1 MPATA
6 ITGAPGPTASP
17 QRQELTSRVATSFD
31 HWKHLVAESFVPLH
45 ARTADVDGFQGRM
58 RSRVLDRMS
67 IVEVTAASHEVHR
80 TPALIAQAHE
90 RYFKL
95 NLQLEGTG
103 LLIQDNREA
112 VLQPGDLAIYDTN
125 RPYTL
130 AFEEQAR
137 IMVLMFPCD
146 ALSLPAD
153 YVGQLAAVR
162 MGSGGLSGIV
172 GQFIRELSANLDV
185 LNGPSGSRLATNAL
199 DLVSTML
206 HAEMDITPDR
216 MKPQALLAVSIR
228 EYIEANLADPLLS
241 PASIAAAHF
250 ISTRHL
256 HNVFHESGTTVA
268 GWIRTQRLEG
278 ARRDLRDPLHAGKPV
293 GAVAAGWGFLDAAHF
308 SRTFRDAFGVSPSQW
323 RREG

>member
-6 ITGAPGPTASP
+6 AVRPAQQG
-17 QRQELTSRVATSFD
+17 LTSSVATSFD
-31 HWKHLVAESFVPLH
+31 HWKHLVAESFVPLA
-45 ARTADVDGFQGRM
+45 ARTADVDGFRGRM

-67 IVEVTAASHEVHR
+67 IVEVTATSHEVHR

-95 NLQLEGTG
+95 NLQVEGTG

-130 AFEEQAR
+130 TFEEQAR
-137 IMVLMFPCD
+137 IMVVMFPCD
-146 ALSLPAD
+146 ALSLPTD

-162 MGSGGLSGIV
+162 MGATGLSGIV
-172 GQFIRELSANLDV
+172 GQFIRQLSENLDV

-206 HAEMDITPDR
+206 HAAMDMTPDR
-216 MKPQALLAVSIR
+216 MKPQALLAVSVR
-228 EYIEANLADPLLS
+228 EYIDANLSDPLLS

-268 GWIRTQRLEG
+268 GFIRSQRLDG
-278 ARRDLRDPLHAGKPV
+278 ARRDLRDPLHAGKSV
-293 GAVAAGWGFLDAAHF
+293 AAVAARWGFLDAAHF
-308 SRTFRDAFGVSPSQW
+308 SRTFRDAFGIPPSDW
-323 RREG
+323 RRGA

>member
-1 MPATA
+1 MPAATA
-6 ITGAPGPTASP
+6 RPVGQNVISSVAS
-17 QRQELTSRVATSFD
+17 SFD
-31 HWKHLVAESFVPLH
+31 HWKHLVAESFVPL
-45 ARTADVDGFQGRM
+45 AAQTSDVDGFRGHL

-67 IVEVTAASHEVHR
+67 VVEVSAASHEVHR
-80 TPALIAQAHE
+80 TPALIAQASE

-112 VLQPGDLAIYDTN
+112 LLRPGDLAIYDTN

-130 AFEEQAR
+130 AFEDQAR
-137 IMVLMFPCD
+137 MMVVMFPCD
-146 ALSLPAD
+146 ALSLPTD

-162 MGSGGLSGIV
+162 MAGSTGLSGIV
-172 GQFIRELSANLDV
+172 GQFIRQLSENLDV
-185 LNGPSGSRLATNAL
+185 LSGPSGSRLAINAL

-206 HAEMDITPDR
+206 HAEMDIAPDR
-216 MKPQALLAVSIR
+216 MKPQAMLAVSVR
-228 EYIEANLADPLLS
+228 EYIEANLSDPQLS

-268 GWIRTQRLEG
+268 SFIRSQRLDG
-278 ARRDLRDPLHAGKPV
+278 ARRDLQDPLHAGKSV
-293 GAVAAGWGFLDAAHF
+293 GTVAAHWGFLDAAHF
-308 SRTFRDAFGVSPSQW
+308 SRTFRDAFGVSPSEW
-323 RREG
+323 RRNR

>member
-6 ITGAPGPTASP
+6 AAQPLQQG
-17 QRQELTSRVATSFD
+17 LTSSVATSFD
-31 HWKHLVAESFVPLH
+31 HWKHLVAESFVPLA
-45 ARTADVDGFQGRM
+45 ARTADVDGFRGRM

-67 IVEVTAASHEVHR
+67 IVEVTATSHEVHR

-130 AFEEQAR
+130 TFEEQAR
-137 IMVLMFPCD
+137 IMVVMFPCD
-146 ALSLPAD
+146 ALSLPTD

-162 MGSGGLSGIV
+162 MGATGLSGIV
-172 GQFIRELSANLDV
+172 GQFIRQLSENLDV

-206 HAEMDITPDR
+206 HAEMDMTPDR
-216 MKPQALLAVSIR
+216 MKPQALLAVSVR
-228 EYIEANLADPLLS
+228 EYIDANLSDPLLS

-268 GWIRTQRLEG
+268 SFIRSQRLDG
-278 ARRDLRDPLHAGKPV
+278 ARRDLRDPLHAGKSV
-293 GAVAAGWGFLDAAHF
+293 GTVAARWGFLDAAHF
-308 SRTFRDAFGVSPSQW
+308 SRTFRDAFGVPPSDW
-323 RREG
+323 RRGA

>member
-1 MPATA
+1 MPAATVQ
-6 ITGAPGPTASP
+6 PAS
-17 QRQELTSRVATSFD
+17 QELTSSVAVSFD
-31 HWKHLVAESFVPLH
+31 HWKHLVAESFVPLA
-45 ARTADVDGFQGRM
+45 ARTADVDGFRGQM

-67 IVEVTAASHEVHR
+67 VVEVTATSHEVHR
-80 TPALIAQAHE
+80 TPALIAQAGE

-112 VLQPGDLAIYDTN
+112 LLRPGDLAIYGTD

-130 AFEEQAR
+130 AFEEEAR
-137 IMVLMFPCD
+137 IIVVMFPCD
-146 ALSLPAD
+146 ALSLPSD

-162 MGSGGLSGIV
+162 MAGSTGLSGIV
-172 GQFIRELSANLDV
+172 GQFIRQLSENLEV
-185 LNGPSGSRLATNAL
+185 LSGPSGSRLATNAL

-206 HAEMDITPDR
+206 HAEMDIAPDR
-216 MKPQALLAVSIR
+216 MKPQALLAVSVR
-228 EYIEANLADPLLS
+228 EYIEANLSDPMLS

-268 GWIRTQRLEG
+268 SWIRSQRLDG
-278 ARRDLRDPLHAGKPV
+278 ARRELRDPLHAGKSV
-293 GAVAAGWGFLDAAHF
+293 GAVAARWGFLDAAHF
-308 SRTFRDAFGVSPSQW
+308 SRTFRDAFGVSPRDW
-323 RREG
+323 RRGA

>member
-1 MPATA
+1 MPAPVRATVPA
-6 ITGAPGPTASP
+6 SQALTASIA
-17 QRQELTSRVATSFD
+17 SSFD
-31 HWKHLVAESFVPLH
+31 HWKHLVAESFVPL
-45 ARTADVDGFQGRM
+45 AAETADVEGFRGQL

-67 IVEVTAASHEVHR
+67 IVEVTATSHEVHR
-80 TPALIAQAHE
+80 TPALIARAHE

-112 VLQPGDLAIYDTN
+112 VLRPGDLAIYDTN

-130 AFEEQAR
+130 AFEDTTR
-137 IMVLMFPCD
+137 ILVVMFPCD
-146 ALSLPAD
+146 ALALPTD

-162 MGSGGLSGIV
+162 MAGDGGLSGIV
-172 GQFIRELSANLDV
+172 GQFIRQLSGNLDV
-185 LNGPSGSRLATNAL
+185 LNGPSGSRLAANAL

-206 HAEMDITPDR
+206 HAEMDISPDR
-216 MKPQALLAVSIR
+216 MRPQAMLAVAVR
-228 EYIEANLADPLLS
+228 EYIDANLSDPLLS

-268 GWIRTQRLEG
+268 SWIRTQRLEG
-278 ARRDLRDPLHAGKPV
+278 ARRDLRDPLHAGLPV
-293 GAVAAGWGFLDAAHF
+293 GAVAARWGFLDAAHF
-308 SRTFRDAFGVSPSQW
+308 SRTFRDAFGVPPSDW
-323 RREG
+323 RRGS

>member
-6 ITGAPGPTASP
+6 KSGAPAIHKH
-17 QRQELTSRVATSFD
+17 QDLTSSVATSFD
-31 HWKHLVAESFVPLH
+31 HWKHLVAESFVPLN

-58 RSRVLDRMS
+58 RARVLDRMS
-67 IVEVTAASHEVHR
+67 IVEVTATSHEVHR

-130 AFEEQAR
+130 AFEEQTR

-146 ALSLPAD
+146 ALSLPTD

-185 LNGPSGSRLATNAL
+185 LNGPSGARLATNAL

-216 MKPQALLAVSIR
+216 MKPQALLAVSVR
-228 EYIEANLADPLLS
+228 EYIEANLSDPLLS

-278 ARRDLRDPLHAGKPV
+278 ARRELRDPLHAGKPV
-293 GAVAAGWGFLDAAHF
+293 GAVAARWGFLDAAHF

-323 RREG
+323 RRDG

>member
-6 ITGAPGPTASP
+6 NTAARP
-17 QRQELTSRVATSFD
+17 AHQNLTSSAATSFD
-31 HWKHLVAESFVPLH
+31 HWKHLVAESFVPL
-45 ARTADVDGFQGRM
+45 AAQTADVDGFRGQM

-67 IVEVTAASHEVHR
+67 IVEVTATSHEVHR
-80 TPALIAQAHE
+80 TPALIARAHE

-103 LLIQDNREA
+103 LLVQDNREA
-112 VLQPGDLAIYDTN
+112 VLRPGDLAIYDTN

-130 AFEEQAR
+130 TFEEQAR
-137 IMVLMFPCD
+137 MMVVMFPCD

-162 MGSGGLSGIV
+162 MAGSTGLSGIV
-172 GQFIRELSANLDV
+172 GQFIRQLSENLDV
-185 LNGPSGSRLATNAL
+185 LSGPSGSRLAANAL

-206 HAEMDITPDR
+206 HAEMDIAPDR

-228 EYIEANLADPLLS
+228 EYIDANLSDPLLS
-241 PASIAAAHF
+241 PATIAAAHF

-268 GWIRTQRLEG
+268 SWIRSQRLEG
-278 ARRDLRDPLHAGKPV
+278 ARRDLRDPLHAGKSV
-293 GAVAAGWGFLDAAHF
+293 GAVAARWGFLDAAHF
-308 SRTFRDAFGVSPSQW
+308 SRTFRDAFGVPPSDW
-323 RREG
+323 RRGG

>member
-1 MPATA
+1 MPAPATA
-6 ITGAPGPTASP
+6 QPANQNLKAS
-17 QRQELTSRVATSFD
+17 VATSFD
-31 HWKHLVAESFVPLH
+31 HWKHLVAESFVPLA
-45 ARTADVDGFQGRM
+45 ARTADVDGFSGRM

-67 IVEVTAASHEVHR
+67 IVEVTATSHEVHR

-103 LLIQDNREA
+103 LLIQDSREA
-112 VLQPGDLAIYDTN
+112 VLLPGDLAIYDTN

-130 AFEEQAR
+130 TFEEQAR
-137 IMVLMFPCD
+137 IMVVMFPCD
-146 ALSLPAD
+146 ALSLPTD

-162 MGSGGLSGIV
+162 MAGGTGLSGIV
-172 GQFIRELSANLDV
+172 GQFIRQLSENLEV
-185 LNGPSGSRLATNAL
+185 LSGPSGSRLATNAL

-216 MKPQALLAVSIR
+216 MRPQALLAVSVR
-228 EYIEANLADPLLS
+228 EYIEANLSDPLLS

-256 HNVFHESGTTVA
+256 HNIFQESGTTVSS
-268 GWIRTQRLEG
+268 WIRSQRLAG
-278 ARRDLRDPLHAGKPV
+278 ARRDLRDPLHAGKSV
-293 GAVAAGWGFLDAAHF
+293 GAVAARWGFLDAAHF
-308 SRTFRDAFGVSPSQW
+308 SRTFRDAFGVPPSDW
-323 RREG
+323 RRGG

>member
-6 ITGAPGPTASP
+6 NTAGRP
-17 QRQELTSRVATSFD
+17 AHQYLTSSVASSFD
-31 HWKHLVAESFVPLH
+31 HWKHLVAESFVPL
-45 ARTADVDGFQGRM
+45 AAQTADVDGFRGRM

-67 IVEVTAASHEVHR
+67 IVEVTATSHEVHR
-80 TPALIAQAHE
+80 TPALIARAHE

-103 LLIQDNREA
+103 LLVQDNREA
-112 VLQPGDLAIYDTN
+112 VLRPGDLAIYDTS

-130 AFEEQAR
+130 TFEEQAR
-137 IMVLMFPCD
+137 MMVVMFPCD

-162 MGSGGLSGIV
+162 MAGSTGLSGIV
-172 GQFIRELSANLDV
+172 GQFIRQLSENLDV
-185 LNGPSGSRLATNAL
+185 LSGPSGSRLAANAL

-206 HAEMDITPDR
+206 HAEMDIAPDR

-228 EYIEANLADPLLS
+228 EYIDANLSDPLLS
-241 PASIAAAHF
+241 PATIAAAHF

-268 GWIRTQRLEG
+268 SWIRSQRLEG
-278 ARRDLRDPLHAGKPV
+278 ARRDLRDPLHAGKSV
-293 GAVAAGWGFLDAAHF
+293 GAVAAHWGFLDAAHF
-308 SRTFRDAFGVSPSQW
+308 SRTFRDAFGVPPSDW
-323 RREG
+323 RRGG

>member
-6 ITGAPGPTASP
+6 NTAARP
-17 QRQELTSRVATSFD
+17 AHQNLTSSVATSFD
-31 HWKHLVAESFVPLH
+31 HWKHLVAESFVPL
-45 ARTADVDGFQGRM
+45 AAQTADVDGFRGRM

-67 IVEVTAASHEVHR
+67 IVEVTATSHEVHR
-80 TPALIAQAHE
+80 TPALIARTHE

-103 LLIQDNREA
+103 LLVQDNREA
-112 VLQPGDLAIYDTN
+112 VLRPGDLAIYDTN

-130 AFEEQAR
+130 TFEEQAR
-137 IMVLMFPCD
+137 MMVVMFPCD

-162 MGSGGLSGIV
+162 MAGSTGLSGIV
-172 GQFIRELSANLDV
+172 GQFIRQLSENLDV
-185 LNGPSGSRLATNAL
+185 LSGPSGSRLAANAL

-206 HAEMDITPDR
+206 HAEMDIAPDR

-228 EYIEANLADPLLS
+228 EYIDANLSDPLLS
-241 PASIAAAHF
+241 PATIAAAHF

-268 GWIRTQRLEG
+268 SWIRSQRLEG
-278 ARRDLRDPLHAGKPV
+278 ARRDLRDPLHAGKSV
-293 GAVAAGWGFLDAAHF
+293 GAVAARWGFLDAAHF
-308 SRTFRDAFGVSPSQW
+308 SRTFRDAFGVPPSDW
-323 RREG
+323 RRGG

>member
-6 ITGAPGPTASP
+6 NTAARP
-17 QRQELTSRVATSFD
+17 AHQNLTSSAATSFD
-31 HWKHLVAESFVPLH
+31 HWKHLVAESFVPL
-45 ARTADVDGFQGRM
+45 AAQTADVEGFRGQM

-67 IVEVTAASHEVHR
+67 IVEVTATSHAVHR
-80 TPALIAQAHE
+80 TPALIARAHE

-103 LLIQDNREA
+103 LLVQDNREA
-112 VLQPGDLAIYDTN
+112 VLRPGDLAIYDTN

-130 AFEEQAR
+130 TFEEQAR
-137 IMVLMFPCD
+137 MMVVMFPCD

-162 MGSGGLSGIV
+162 MAGSTGLSGIV
-172 GQFIRELSANLDV
+172 GQFIRQLSENLDV
-185 LNGPSGSRLATNAL
+185 LSGPSGSRLAANAL

-206 HAEMDITPDR
+206 HAEMDIAPDR

-228 EYIEANLADPLLS
+228 EYIDANLSDPLLS
-241 PASIAAAHF
+241 PATIAAAHF

-268 GWIRTQRLEG
+268 SWIRSQRLEG
-278 ARRDLRDPLHAGKPV
+278 ARRDLRDPLHAGKSV
-293 GAVAAGWGFLDAAHF
+293 GAVAARWGFLDAAHF
-308 SRTFRDAFGVSPSQW
+308 SRTFRDAFGVPPSDW
-323 RREG
+323 RRGG

>member
-6 ITGAPGPTASP
+6 AVRPAQQG
-17 QRQELTSRVATSFD
+17 LTSSVATSFD
-31 HWKHLVAESFVPLH
+31 HWKHLVAESFVPLA
-45 ARTADVDGFQGRM
+45 ARTADVDGFRGRM

-67 IVEVTAASHEVHR
+67 IVEVTATSHEVHR

-130 AFEEQAR
+130 TFEEQAR
-137 IMVLMFPCD
+137 IMVVMFPCD
-146 ALSLPAD
+146 ALSLPTD

-162 MGSGGLSGIV
+162 MGATGLSGIV
-172 GQFIRELSANLDV
+172 GQFIRQLSENLDV

-206 HAEMDITPDR
+206 HAEMDIAPDR
-216 MKPQALLAVSIR
+216 MKPQALLAASVR
-228 EYIEANLADPLLS
+228 EYIDANLSDPLLS

-268 GWIRTQRLEG
+268 SFIRSQRLDG
-278 ARRDLRDPLHAGKPV
+278 ARRDLRDPLHAGKSV
-293 GAVAAGWGFLDAAHF
+293 GTVAARWGFLDAAHF
-308 SRTFRDAFGVSPSQW
+308 SRTFRGAFGVPPSDW
-323 RREG
+323 RRGA

>member
-1 MPATA
+1 M
-6 ITGAPGPTASP
+6 
-17 QRQELTSRVATSFD
+17 SRVATSFD
-31 HWKHLVAESFVPLH
+31 HWKHLVAESFVPLM
-45 ARTADVDGFQGRM
+45 ARTADVDGFRGQLRA
-58 RSRVLDRMS
+58 RALDRMS
-67 IVEVTAASHEVHR
+67 IVEVTATSHEVHR

-112 VLQPGDLAIYDTN
+112 VLRPGDLAIYDTN

-130 AFEEQAR
+130 TFAEQAR
-137 IMVLMFPCD
+137 MMVVMFPCD

-153 YVGQLAAVR
+153 FVGQLAAVR
-162 MGSGGLSGIV
+162 MAGSTGLSGIV
-172 GQFIRELSANLDV
+172 GQFIRQLSENLDV
-185 LNGPSGSRLATNAL
+185 LDGPSGSRLAANAL

-206 HAEMDITPDR
+206 HAEMDMTPDR
-216 MKPQALLAVSIR
+216 MKPQALLAVSVR

-268 GWIRTQRLEG
+268 SWIRSQRLEG
-278 ARRDLRDPLHAGKPV
+278 ARRDLRDPLHAAQPV
-293 GAVAAGWGFLDAAHF
+293 GAVAARWGFLDAAHF
-308 SRTFRDAFGVSPSQW
+308 SRTFRDAFGVSPSDW
-323 RREG
+323 RRGA

>member
-6 ITGAPGPTASP
+6 NTAARP
-17 QRQELTSRVATSFD
+17 AHQNLTSSAATSFD
-31 HWKHLVAESFVPLH
+31 HWKHLVAESFVPL
-45 ARTADVDGFQGRM
+45 AAQTADVDGFRGQM

-67 IVEVTAASHEVHR
+67 IVEVTATSHEVHR
-80 TPALIAQAHE
+80 TPALIARAHE

-103 LLIQDNREA
+103 LLVQDNREA
-112 VLQPGDLAIYDTN
+112 VLRPGDLAIYDTN

-130 AFEEQAR
+130 TFEEQAR
-137 IMVLMFPCD
+137 MMVVMFPCD

-162 MGSGGLSGIV
+162 MAGSTGLSGIV
-172 GQFIRELSANLDV
+172 GQFIRQLSENLDV
-185 LNGPSGSRLATNAL
+185 LSGPSGSRLAANAL

-206 HAEMDITPDR
+206 HAEMDIAPDR

-228 EYIEANLADPLLS
+228 EYIDANLSDPLLS
-241 PASIAAAHF
+241 PATIAAAHF

-268 GWIRTQRLEG
+268 SWIRSQRLEG
-278 ARRDLRDPLHAGKPV
+278 ARRDLRDPLHAGKSV
-293 GAVAAGWGFLDAAHF
+293 GAVAAHWGFLDAAHF
-308 SRTFRDAFGVSPSQW
+308 SRTFRDAFGVPPSDW
-323 RREG
+323 RRGG

>member
-6 ITGAPGPTASP
+6 NTAARP
-17 QRQELTSRVATSFD
+17 AHQNLTSSVATSFD
-31 HWKHLVAESFVPLH
+31 HWKHLVAESFVPL
-45 ARTADVDGFQGRM
+45 AAQTADVDGFRGQM

-67 IVEVTAASHEVHR
+67 IVEVTATSHEVHR
-80 TPALIAQAHE
+80 TPALIARAHE

-103 LLIQDNREA
+103 LLVQDNREA
-112 VLQPGDLAIYDTN
+112 VLRPGDLAIYDTN

-130 AFEEQAR
+130 TFEEQAR
-137 IMVLMFPCD
+137 MMVVMFPCD

-162 MGSGGLSGIV
+162 MAGSAGLSGIV
-172 GQFIRELSANLDV
+172 GQFIRQLSENLDV
-185 LNGPSGSRLATNAL
+185 LSGPSGSRLAANAL

-206 HAEMDITPDR
+206 HAEMDIAPDR

-228 EYIEANLADPLLS
+228 EYIDANLSDPLLS
-241 PASIAAAHF
+241 PATIAAAHF

-268 GWIRTQRLEG
+268 SWIRSQRLEG
-278 ARRDLRDPLHAGKPV
+278 ARRDLRDPLHAGKSV
-293 GAVAAGWGFLDAAHF
+293 GAVAAHWGFLDAAHF
-308 SRTFRDAFGVSPSQW
+308 SRTFRDAFGVPPSDW
-323 RREG
+323 RRGG

>member
-6 ITGAPGPTASP
+6 AAQPAQQG
-17 QRQELTSRVATSFD
+17 LTSSVATSFD
-31 HWKHLVAESFVPLH
+31 HWKHLVAESFVPLA
-45 ARTADVDGFQGRM
+45 ARTADVDGFRGRM

-67 IVEVTAASHEVHR
+67 IVEVTATSHEVHR

-130 AFEEQAR
+130 TFEEQAR
-137 IMVLMFPCD
+137 IMVVMFPCD
-146 ALSLPAD
+146 ALSLPTD

-162 MGSGGLSGIV
+162 MGATGLSGIV
-172 GQFIRELSANLDV
+172 GQFIRQLSENLDV

-206 HAEMDITPDR
+206 HAEMDMTPDR
-216 MKPQALLAVSIR
+216 MKPQALLAVSVR
-228 EYIEANLADPLLS
+228 EYIDANLSDPLLS

-268 GWIRTQRLEG
+268 SFIRSQRLDG
-278 ARRDLRDPLHAGKPV
+278 ARRDLRDPLHAGKSV
-293 GAVAAGWGFLDAAHF
+293 GTVAARWGFLDAAHF
-308 SRTFRDAFGVSPSQW
+308 SRTFRDAFGVPPSDW
-323 RREG
+323 RRGA

>member
-6 ITGAPGPTASP
+6 KTGAPAGPP
-17 QRQELTSRVATSFD
+17 RQDLTSSVATSFD
-31 HWKHLVAESFVPLH
+31 HWKHLVAESFVPLN

-67 IVEVTAASHEVHR
+67 IVEVTATSHEVHR

-130 AFEEQAR
+130 AFEEQTR

-146 ALSLPAD
+146 ALSLPTE
-153 YVGQLAAVR
+153 YVGQLAAVS

-206 HAEMDITPDR
+206 HSEMDITPDR
-216 MKPQALLAVSIR
+216 MKPQALLAVSVR
-228 EYIEANLADPLLS
+228 EYIEANLSDPLLS

-278 ARRDLRDPLHAGKPV
+278 ARRELRDPLHAGKPV
-293 GAVAAGWGFLDAAHF
+293 GTVAARWGFLDAAHF

-323 RREG
+323 RRDG

>member
-6 ITGAPGPTASP
+6 TARPAVHPAGQS
-17 QRQELTSRVATSFD
+17 LTSSVATSFD
-31 HWKHLVAESFVPLH
+31 HWKHLVAGSFVPLD
-45 ARTADVDGFQGRM
+45 ARTADVDGFRGQL

-67 IVEVTAASHEVHR
+67 IVEVTATSHEVHR
-80 TPALIAQAHE
+80 TPALIARAHE

-112 VLQPGDLAIYDTN
+112 VLGPGDLAIYDTN

-130 AFEEQAR
+130 TFEEQAR
-137 IMVLMFPCD
+137 MMVVMFPCD
-146 ALSLPAD
+146 ALSLPAE
-153 YVGQLAAVR
+153 YVGQLAAVT
-162 MGSGGLSGIV
+162 MAGATGLSGIV
-172 GQFIRELSANLDV
+172 GQFIRQLSENLEV
-185 LNGPSGSRLATNAL
+185 LSGPSGSRLAANAL

-206 HAEMDITPDR
+206 HAEMDMTPDR
-216 MKPQALLAVSIR
+216 MKPQALLAVSVR
-228 EYIEANLADPLLS
+228 EYIEANLSDPLLS

-268 GWIRTQRLEG
+268 SWIRSQRLDG
-278 ARRDLRDPLHAGKPV
+278 ARRDLRDPLHAGKSV
-293 GAVAAGWGFLDAAHF
+293 GAVAARWGFLDAAHF
-308 SRTFRDAFGVSPSQW
+308 SRTFRDAFGVPPSDW
-323 RREG
+323 RRGA